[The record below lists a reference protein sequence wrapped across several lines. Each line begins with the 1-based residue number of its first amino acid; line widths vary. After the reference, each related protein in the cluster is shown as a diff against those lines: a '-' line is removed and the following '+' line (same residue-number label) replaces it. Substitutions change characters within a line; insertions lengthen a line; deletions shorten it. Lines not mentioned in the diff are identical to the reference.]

1 MLSQMG
7 SISTT
12 LLDEA
17 QSIFS
22 DLGYTVSAAGAEL
35 RAERKWRVVYVTTSD
50 PGETPDR
57 GDLRCF
63 VTREDR
69 AASLCEELLTRAPE
83 YDWAVMG
90 LTDSGAYQVHHP
102 SMSEGF
108 PT

>member
-7 SISTT
+7 IISTP
-12 LLDEA
+12 LLEEA
-17 QSIFS
+17 RSIFS
-22 DLGYTVSAAGAEL
+22 ELGYTVSTVGTEL

-50 PGETPDR
+50 PSDAPDR

-63 VTREDR
+63 VAPENR
-69 AASLCEELLTRAPE
+69 AASLCEELLAHAPE

-90 LTDSGAYQVHHP
+90 LVDSGGYQVYHP
-102 SMSEGF
+102 GMSEGF